1 MCALHLRTFNYMCSE
16 NIKNTQIKN
25 KINNKNQN
33 KNKITLN
40 ENKRGNSMVNSMRHT
55 TWST

>member
-1 MCALHLRTFNYMCSE
+1 MCSE